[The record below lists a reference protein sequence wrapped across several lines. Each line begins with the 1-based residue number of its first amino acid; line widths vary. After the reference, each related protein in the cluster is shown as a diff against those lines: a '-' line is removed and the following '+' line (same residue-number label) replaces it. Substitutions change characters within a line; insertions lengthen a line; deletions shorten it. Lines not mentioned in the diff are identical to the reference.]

1 MAALAE
7 AAEPVEPRAGG
18 STAGAGASPFV
29 LFSLM
34 TTLVAVSLA
43 IATVLLAVSMNRAAR
58 RRIAGLESELNR
70 AETIFNAQPVLVVVW
85 DENDEIPAEGWGRP
99 KALGDPAMFAT
110 LLNGA
115 GDSTERALVET
126 VLSALAARVV
136 ESGESVSSFR
146 HDDEAAQDAPPSLF
160 EAVRNLRRHGDGF
173 SLIVKGPDVRE
184 IEITGKPAGAWAVL
198 WLTDITSRTRNVE
211 VLKER
216 LLHLQDESDQLD
228 RFLNTAP
235 FPVWRRNDEKKLS
248 WVNNAYAEAVDLSS
262 PAEAVARAVEL
273 DSGIKALTDRIKQS
287 GKTRK
292 EKFYIVIDGQRRAF
306 DIIEM
311 PHDKGFIGMALDVTG
326 KDSAENELRRHI
338 DAQAQTLDKLA
349 TGVSIFGP
357 DKKIQFYNQAY
368 ARLWQFSPAW
378 LDTRPSHGEILDRLR
393 EKRLLPEQADFKA
406 WKQNTLDLYTKVTE
420 QPDEIWHL
428 PDSRHLRVACQP
440 HPLGGLLFL
449 YEDVTD
455 RFQLESSLN
464 TLAKVQRATLDNLS
478 EGVAVF
484 GSDGRLELQN
494 KSFADIWRLDQEKLD
509 GHPHFTEVVEWC
521 HPLFDD
527 DQEWQRMAERVT
539 SFSEQRH
546 KLTGRLE
553 RRDNSQI
560 DYAILPLPNGAT
572 LFTFLDVTDTARMTQ
587 ALRDR
592 NEALEAADRLKSE
605 FISHVS
611 YQLRTP
617 LTTVKGFSEMLDKEM
632 VGGLNERQH
641 EYSNAILEAS
651 NQLLLVMDDILD
663 LARIEAGVMSLELS
677 DADLFATLS
686 NSRELVLG
694 RAGDENITIDLE
706 VDPEIGSIRADERRL
721 RQIVFNLLS
730 NAISFTDPG
739 GVVTIGAERS
749 ESDVCIWVSD
759 TGMGIA
765 PENQPTVFD
774 RFESRGTE
782 DSRGGPGLG
791 LALVRSFVELHGG
804 WIALESKPKVGTK
817 VSFHLPVH
825 AKEVRPA
832 RTGKRKA
839 AAE

>member
-1 MAALAE
+1 MAAPAE
-7 AAEPVEPRAGG
+7 AMDRVEPQVVD
-18 STAGAGASPFV
+18 STAAADDSLVV

-34 TTLVAVSLA
+34 TTLGAVSLA
-43 IATVLLAVSMNRAAR
+43 IAILVLAVSKSRSAR
-58 RRIAGLESELNR
+58 RRIAVLESELNR
-70 AETIFNAQPVLVVVW
+70 AETIFSGQPGLAIVW
-85 DENDEIPAEGWGRP
+85 DEGNEMPAEGWGHPRV
-99 KALGDPAMFAT
+99 LGSPAMFAT
-110 LLNGA
+110 LLTGG
-115 GDSTERALVET
+115 GDSTESMSVET
-126 VLSALAARVV
+126 ILSVLDTRIVD
-136 ESGESVSSFR
+136 SGESVSSFR
-146 HDDEAAQDAPPSLF
+146 HDDEAVQKTPPSLF
-160 EAVRNLRRHGDGF
+160 EAVRNLRRHGAGF
-173 SLIVKGPDVRE
+173 SVIVEGCEGRD
-184 IEITGKPAGAWAVL
+184 IEITGKPAGALAVV
-198 WLTDITSRTRNVE
+198 WLTDITSGMRNVE
-211 VLKER
+211 GLRER
-216 LLHLQDESDQLD
+216 FQHLQDEGDQLNT
-228 RFLNTAP
+228 FLNTAP
-235 FPVWRRNDEKKLS
+235 FPVWRRNDEKKLI
-248 WVNNAYAEAVDLSS
+248 WVNNAYAEAVDVSS
-262 PAEAVARAVEL
+262 PSEAVARTAEL
-273 DSGIKALTDRIKQS
+273 DSSIKALTGRAQQS
-287 GKTRK
+287 GKTCK
-292 EKFYIVIDGQRRAF
+292 EKLYIVIDGQRRAF

-326 KDSAENELRRHI
+326 KDLAENELQRHI
-338 DAQAQTLDKLA
+338 DSHAQTLDKLA
-349 TGVSIFGP
+349 TAVSIFGP

-393 EKRLLPEQADFKA
+393 EKRLLPEQANFKA
-406 WKQNTLDLYTKVTE
+406 WKRNTLDLYTKVTE

-440 HPLGGLLFL
+440 HPWGGLLFL

-521 HPLFDD
+521 RPLFDD

-539 SFSEQRH
+539 SFSEQRY

-587 ALRDR
+587 VLRDQ

-617 LTTVKGFSEMLDKEM
+617 LTTIKGFSEMLGKEM
-632 VGGLNERQH
+632 VGELNERQS

-677 DADLFATLS
+677 DANLFAILF

-694 RAGDENITIDLE
+694 RAGDENITINLE
-706 VDPEIGSIRADERRL
+706 VDPKIGIIRADERRL

-782 DSRGGPGLG
+782 EHRRGPGLG

-825 AKEVRPA
+825 AKGVRA
-832 RTGKRKA
+832 RRTDKRKA